1 MMTSSQQSSTKRL
14 TRPAIAVSA
23 AIAVTA
29 GIVAAA
35 PDAAKAAP
43 GPKLSLI
50 AASASVTLDSWK
62 EEPGVYLD
70 LGTYLTSESGAF
82 ELKVTRK
89 SYKDPVVVSQVVRDG
104 KKTTTKAL
112 PANLVKDFSG
122 LPGFAQIKVTDSAG
136 KTVLTRAEA
145 FCPNNASGRVR
156 PDAPAN
162 SKYPQSCP
170 INPFTLGSVWGVENG
185 WASNTYAG
193 YYSKPVQLAAGSY
206 TATIGVAKKY
216 RDLFGIADKPQKVK
230 LTVRERSYEEG
241 GNGAVESRS
250 AAPAPAPAPGSRAKS
265 AHAEHRM
272 AGGSGHQ
279 MPAGSGHAG
288 HTMSGASGQDAPAS
302 SGPAGTTG
310 PSAHAGHGVA
320 RQLAPA
326 AATSGATP
334 TFNVGHGPY
343 APAPPALPWA
353 LKKDSLKRQA
363 FGAAQMGDKAG
374 QTDGSRQA
382 TAARPN
388 AKRPS
393 GKAVV
398 PDVPKP
404 DLRSLPAYGITVSDG
419 YEDVPGKDY
428 LAFSANVWNAGPAK
442 LVVDG
447 FRSPGK
453 ELMDAYQY
461 FYDAQGKQIGYTP
474 TGTMEWDP
482 RPGHEHW
489 HFTDFASYRLLK
501 ADKKETVRSGK
512 EAFCLANTDAVDYTV
527 KNANWHPQN
536 TDLSTACGQEN
547 SISVREVLDVG
558 SGDTYTQDLPGQSF
572 DITGLPNG
580 TYYIQVLANPENR
593 LKETN
598 LKNNSALRKV
608 VLGGK
613 KGARTVQVPAHELVN
628 AN

>member
-1 MMTSSQQSSTKRL
+1 MMTRSQQGRTHRL
-14 TRPAIAVSA
+14 TRPSIAIAA
-23 AIAVTA
+23 AVAVTA
-29 GIVAAA
+29 GVVAAA
-35 PDAAKAAP
+35 PDAKTAEP
-43 GPKLSLI
+43 TPKLGLV
-50 AASASVTLDSWK
+50 AASTSVTLDSWK
-62 EEPGVYLD
+62 EDPGVYLD
-70 LGTYLTSESGAF
+70 LGTYLTSENGAF

-89 SYKDPVVVSQVVRDG
+89 SYKDPVVAKQILRNG

-112 PANLVKDFSG
+112 PAGLVKDFSG
-122 LPGFAQIKVTDSAG
+122 LPGFAKIAITDAAG
-136 KTVLTRAEA
+136 KTVLSKTEA
-145 FCPNNASGRVR
+145 FCPNNASGRIR

-170 INPFTLGSVWGVENG
+170 VNPFTLGSVWGVENG

-193 YYSKPVQLAAGSY
+193 YYSDPVQLAAGSY
-206 TATIGVAKKY
+206 TAKISVTKKY
-216 RDLFGIADKPQKVK
+216 RDLFGIADKPQTVKVI
-230 LTVRERSYEEG
+230 VRERSWEGEG
-241 GNGAVESRS
+241 GGEGVAAEPRS
-250 AAPAPAPAPGSRAKS
+250 AAPKS
-265 AHAEHRM
+265 GASA
-272 AGGSGHQ
+272 ASASGHE
-279 MPAGSGHAG
+279 GHAG
-288 HTMSGASGQDAPAS
+288 HTGHEGHGQAASRHEGHGQAAAEPA
-302 SGPAGTTG
+302 A
-310 PSAHAGHGVA
+310 PSAHAGHG
-320 RQLAPA
+320 APA
-326 AATSGATP
+326 RTEAPATRTTGAGA

-343 APAPPALPWA
+343 PPAPPALPWS
-353 LKKDSLKRQA
+353 LKKESLQRQA
-363 FGAAQMGDKAG
+363 FSAAKVGDRAG

-382 TAARPN
+382 PGAKPN
-388 AKRPS
+388 AKRPT
-393 GKAVV
+393 GKATV

-461 FYDAQGKQIGYTP
+461 FYDADGKQVGYTP

-501 ADKKETVRSGK
+501 ADRKETVRSGK

-527 KNANWHPQN
+527 KNANWHPDN

-572 DITGLPNG
+572 DITDLPNG

-598 LKNNSALRKV
+598 HNNNSALRKV

-613 KGARTVQVPAHELVN
+613 KGARTVKVPAHHLVD

>member
-1 MMTSSQQSSTKRL
+1 MMTRSPQGRTNRL
-14 TRPAIAVSA
+14 TRPSIAVA
-23 AIAVTA
+23 AAVAVTA
-29 GIVAAA
+29 GVVAAA
-35 PDAAKAAP
+35 PDAKTAAAAT
-43 GPKLSLI
+43 PKLSLI
-50 AASASVTLDSWK
+50 AASTSVTLDSWK
-62 EEPGVYLD
+62 EDPGVYLD
-70 LGTYLTSESGAF
+70 LGTYLTSENGAF

-89 SYKDPVVVSQVVRDG
+89 SYKDPVVASQVFRNG

-112 PANLVKDFSG
+112 PAGLVKDFSG
-122 LPGFAQIKVTDSAG
+122 LPGFAQIKLTDAAG
-136 KTVLTRAEA
+136 KTVLSQTEA

-170 INPFTLGSVWGVENG
+170 VNPFTLGSVWGVENG

-193 YYSKPVQLAAGSY
+193 YYSKPVQLAAGTY
-206 TATIGVAKKY
+206 TAKINVTKKY
-216 RDLFGIADKPQKVK
+216 RDLFGIANQTRTVKV
-230 LTVRERSYEEG
+230 TVRERSWEEPTPVPAG
-241 GNGAVESRS
+241 SRS
-250 AAPAPAPAPGSRAKS
+250 AAS
-265 AHAEHRM
+265 AHQGH
-272 AGGSGHQ
+272 GGSG
-279 MPAGSGHAG
+279 GHEG
-288 HTMSGASGQDAPAS
+288 HEGHGKAVAPA
-302 SGPAGTTG
+302 A
-310 PSAHAGHGVA
+310 PSAHAHGAPA
-320 RQLAPA
+320 RPEAPA
-326 AATSGATP
+326 ARTTGAAP

-343 APAPPALPWA
+343 PPAPPALPWA
-353 LKKDSLKRQA
+353 LKKESLQREA
-363 FGAAQMGDKAG
+363 FSAAKVGDRAG

-382 TAARPN
+382 PGARPN
-388 AKRPS
+388 AKRPT
-393 GKAVV
+393 GKATV

-419 YEDVPGKDY
+419 YEEVPGKDY

-461 FYDAQGKQIGYTP
+461 FYDANGKQVGYTP

-501 ADKKETVRSGK
+501 ADKKESVRSGK

-527 KNANWHPQN
+527 KNANWHPDN

-572 DITGLPNG
+572 DITDLPNG

-598 LKNNSALRKV
+598 HKNNSALRKV

-613 KGARTVQVPAHELVN
+613 KGARTVKVPAHELVN

>member
-1 MMTSSQQSSTKRL
+1 MMTRSHQARMSRS
-14 TRPAIAVSA
+14 AIAAAA

-29 GIVAAA
+29 GVVAAA
-35 PDAAKAAP
+35 PDAKKAAP
-43 GPKLSLI
+43 TPKLSLI
-50 AASASVTLDSWK
+50 AASTSVTLDSWK
-62 EEPGVYLD
+62 EDPGVYLD
-70 LGTYLTSESGAF
+70 LGTYVTAENGPL
-82 ELKVTRK
+82 ELRVNRK
-89 SYKDPVVVSQVVRDG
+89 SYNDPIIAKQIIRDAKGKQTGTKTLPKRLLKDFAG
-104 KKTTTKAL
+104 L
-112 PANLVKDFSG
+112 PDFAKITVKD
-122 LPGFAQIKVTDSAG
+122 AAG
-136 KTVLTRAEA
+136 KTVLDKTEA
-145 FCPNNASGRVR
+145 FCPNNASGRIH
-156 PDAPAN
+156 PEAPAN

-170 INPFTLGSVWGVENG
+170 VNPFTLGSVWGVENG

-193 YYSKPVQLAAGSY
+193 YYSTPVVLPAGKY
-206 TATIGVAKKY
+206 TAKVSVTKAY
-216 RDLFGIADKPQKVK
+216 RDLFGMADKPQTVKV
-230 LTVRERSYEEG
+230 TVRERSWEEG
-241 GNGAVESRS
+241 EGV
-250 AAPAPAPAPGSRAKS
+250 
-265 AHAEHRM
+265 
-272 AGGSGHQ
+272 
-279 MPAGSGHAG
+279 
-288 HTMSGASGQDAPAS
+288 SGASAM
-302 SGPAGTTG
+302 SGHDMSKMSGHDMSGHSMP
-310 PSAHAGHGVA
+310 GHGA
-320 RQLAPA
+320 MRSPAPA
-326 AATSGATP
+326 AATSGAGP
-334 TFNVGHGPY
+334 SYNVGHGPY

-353 LKKDSLKRQA
+353 IKKAALKSAASAQA
-363 FGAAQMGDKAG
+363 GDG
-374 QTDGSRQA
+374 PGRTDGSRKAPAVQ
-382 TAARPN
+382 PN
-388 AKRPS
+388 AKRPT
-393 GKAVV
+393 GKASV

-419 YEDVPGKDY
+419 YEEVPGKDY

-461 FYDAQGKQIGYTP
+461 FYDANGKQVGYTP

-527 KNANWHPQN
+527 KNANWHPDN

-572 DITGLPNG
+572 DITGLANG
-580 TYYIQVLANPENR
+580 TYYIQVLANPEKR
-593 LKETN
+593 LKETD
-598 LKNNSALRKV
+598 LTNNSALRKV

-613 KGARTVQVPAHELVN
+613 PGARTVTVPPHERVD

>member
-1 MMTSSQQSSTKRL
+1 MMTRSQQGRTNRL
-14 TRPAIAVSA
+14 TRPSIAIAA
-23 AIAVTA
+23 AVAVTA
-29 GIVAAA
+29 GVVAAA
-35 PDAAKAAP
+35 PDAKTAQP

-50 AASASVTLDSWK
+50 AASTSVTLDSWK
-62 EEPGVYLD
+62 EDPGVYLD
-70 LGTYLTSESGAF
+70 LGTYLTSEKGAF
-82 ELKVTRK
+82 ELKVTRR
-89 SYKDPVVVSQVVRDG
+89 SYKDPVVARQIIRNG
-104 KKTTTKAL
+104 KKTQTKTL
-112 PANLVKDFSG
+112 PAGLVKDFAG
-122 LPGFAQIKVTDSAG
+122 LPDFVTVSVTDAAG
-136 KTVLTRAEA
+136 KSVLKKTEA

-170 INPFTLGSVWGVENG
+170 VNPFTLGSVWGVENG
-185 WASNTYAG
+185 WAANTYAG
-193 YYSKPVQLAAGSY
+193 YYSEPVQLAAGKY
-206 TATIGVAKKY
+206 TAKISVTKKY
-216 RDLFGIADKPQKVK
+216 RDLFGIADKPQTVKVV
-230 LTVRERSYEEG
+230 VRERSWEEEEG
-241 GNGAVESRS
+241 VSTSAVPSSDKAARAAKASRS
-250 AAPAPAPAPGSRAKS
+250 TESAAEAGHG
-265 AHAEHRM
+265 AHAGH
-272 AGGSGHQ
+272 GSG
-279 MPAGSGHAG
+279 AGSGHAG
-288 HTMSGASGQDAPAS
+288 HGAASPAASSQGTHDAHSAHGAPARTDAPAN
-302 SGPAGTTG
+302 PTTG
-310 PSAHAGHGVA
+310 A
-320 RQLAPA
+320 
-326 AATSGATP
+326 GATY
-334 TFNVGHGPY
+334 NVGHGPY
-343 APAPPALPWA
+343 PPAPPALPWA
-353 LKKDSLKRQA
+353 LKKQAAERDA
-363 FGAAQMGDKAG
+363 FGAQGFAAAKVGDRAG

-382 TAARPN
+382 PGARPN
-388 AKRPS
+388 AKRPT
-393 GKAVV
+393 GKASV

-453 ELMDAYQY
+453 KLMDAYQY
-461 FYDAQGKQIGYTP
+461 FYDAKGKQVGYAP

-527 KNANWHPQN
+527 KNANWHPGN

-572 DITGLPNG
+572 DITDLPNG

-613 KGARTVQVPAHELVN
+613 KGARTVKVPAHQLVD

>member
-1 MMTSSQQSSTKRL
+1 MMTRSPQGRTNRFI
-14 TRPAIAVSA
+14 RPSIAVA
-23 AIAVTA
+23 AAVAVTA
-29 GIVAAA
+29 GVVAAA
-35 PDAAKAAP
+35 PGARTAQPK
-43 GPKLSLI
+43 PKLSLI
-50 AASASVTLDSWK
+50 AASTSVTLDSWK
-62 EEPGVYLD
+62 EDPGVYLD
-70 LGTYLTSESGAF
+70 LGTYLTSENGAF

-89 SYKDPVVVSQVVRDG
+89 SYKDPVTVSQVFRNG

-112 PANLVKDFSG
+112 PAGLVKDFSG
-122 LPGFAQIKVTDSAG
+122 LPDFAQVQLTDAAG
-136 KTVLTRAEA
+136 KTVLKQTEA

-170 INPFTLGSVWGVENG
+170 VNPFTLGSVWGVENG

-193 YYSKPVQLAAGSY
+193 YYSKPVQLAAGTY
-206 TATIGVAKKY
+206 TAKIDVTKKY
-216 RDLFGIADKPQKVK
+216 RDLFGIASKPQKVK
-230 LTVRERSYEEG
+230 VVVRERSWEE
-241 GNGAVESRS
+241 
-250 AAPAPAPAPGSRAKS
+250 P
-265 AHAEHRM
+265 
-272 AGGSGHQ
+272 
-279 MPAGSGHAG
+279 
-288 HTMSGASGQDAPAS
+288 T
-302 SGPAGTTG
+302 
-310 PSAHAGHGVA
+310 
-320 RQLAPA
+320 PA
-326 AATSGATP
+326 AAERGAAANQGHTGHQGHTASQGHEGHGGQAAASGHGAHAAHGAPARTEAP
-334 TFNVGHGPY
+334 AGRTTGAGATFNVGHGPY
-343 APAPPALPWA
+343 PPAPPALPWA
-353 LKKDSLKRQA
+353 LKKESLQRQS
-363 FGAAQMGDKAG
+363 FAAATVGDRAG
-374 QTDGSRQA
+374 QTDGSRRA
-382 TAARPN
+382 PGVAPN
-388 AKRPS
+388 AKRPT
-393 GKAVV
+393 GKASV
-398 PDVPKP
+398 PAVPKP

-419 YEDVPGKDY
+419 YEEVPGKDY

-453 ELMDAYQY
+453 KLMDAYQY
-461 FYDAQGKQIGYTP
+461 FYDAKGKQVGYTP

-527 KNANWHPQN
+527 KNANWHPGN

-572 DITGLPNG
+572 DITNLPNG

-598 LKNNSALRKV
+598 HKNNSALRKV

-613 KGARTVQVPAHELVN
+613 KGARTVKVPAHDLVKGN
-628 AN
+628 

>member
-1 MMTSSQQSSTKRL
+1 MMTRSQQGRTHRL
-14 TRPAIAVSA
+14 TRPSIAIAA
-23 AIAVTA
+23 AVAVTA
-29 GIVAAA
+29 GVVAAA
-35 PDAAKAAP
+35 PDAKTAEP
-43 GPKLSLI
+43 TPKLGLV
-50 AASASVTLDSWK
+50 AASTSVTLDSWK
-62 EEPGVYLD
+62 EDPGVYLD
-70 LGTYLTSESGAF
+70 LGTYLTSENGAF

-89 SYKDPVVVSQVVRDG
+89 SYKDPVVAQQILRNG

-112 PANLVKDFSG
+112 PAGLVKDFSG
-122 LPGFAQIKVTDSAG
+122 LPDFAKIAITDAAG
-136 KTVLTRAEA
+136 KTVLSKTEA
-145 FCPNNASGRVR
+145 FCPNNASGRIR

-170 INPFTLGSVWGVENG
+170 VNPFTLGSVWGVENG

-193 YYSKPVQLAAGSY
+193 YYSDPVQLAAGTY
-206 TATIGVAKKY
+206 TAKISVTKKY
-216 RDLFGIADKPQKVK
+216 RDLFGIANKPQTVKVV
-230 LTVRERSYEEG
+230 VRERSWENEGEG
-241 GNGAVESRS
+241 GGEGLAAEPRS
-250 AAPAPAPAPGSRAKS
+250 AAPKS
-265 AHAEHRM
+265 GASA
-272 AGGSGHQ
+272 ASASGHEGH
-279 MPAGSGHAG
+279 AGHSGHAG
-288 HTMSGASGQDAPAS
+288 HGQVAETPA
-302 SGPAGTTG
+302 A
-310 PSAHAGHGVA
+310 PSAHAGHG
-320 RQLAPA
+320 APA
-326 AATSGATP
+326 RPEAPATRTTGAAP

-343 APAPPALPWA
+343 PPAPPALPWA
-353 LKKDSLKRQA
+353 LKKESLQRQA
-363 FGAAQMGDKAG
+363 FSAAKVGDRAG

-382 TAARPN
+382 PGATPN
-388 AKRPS
+388 AKRPT
-393 GKAVV
+393 GKATV

-461 FYDAQGKQIGYTP
+461 FYDADGKQVGYTP

-527 KNANWHPQN
+527 KNANWHPDN

-572 DITGLPNG
+572 DITDLPNG

-598 LKNNSALRKV
+598 HNNNSALRKV

-613 KGARTVQVPAHELVN
+613 KGARTVKVPAHHLVD

>member
-1 MMTSSQQSSTKRL
+1 MTRSQQGRTNRL
-14 TRPAIAVSA
+14 TRPSIAVA
-23 AIAVTA
+23 AAVVMTA
-29 GIVAAA
+29 GVVAAA
-35 PDAAKAAP
+35 PDATTAQP

-62 EEPGVYLD
+62 EDPGVYLD
-70 LGTYLTSESGAF
+70 LGTYLTSENGAF

-89 SYKDPVVVSQVVRDG
+89 SYKDPVVAAQIIRDG
-104 KKTTTKAL
+104 KKTLTKAL
-112 PANLVKDFSG
+112 PAGLVKDFSG
-122 LPGFAQIKVTDSAG
+122 LPDFARISVIDAAG
-136 KTVLTRAEA
+136 RSVLERTEA

-170 INPFTLGSVWGVENG
+170 VNPFTLGSVWGVENG
-185 WASNTYAG
+185 WAANTYAG
-193 YYSKPVQLAAGSY
+193 YYSDAVQLPAGTY
-206 TATIGVAKKY
+206 TAKISVTKTY
-216 RDLFGIADKPQKVK
+216 RDLFGIADKPQSVKVR
-230 LTVRERSYEEG
+230 VRERSWEGEGEGEEVSAPSA
-241 GNGAVESRS
+241 GAAASKTAAPS
-250 AAPAPAPAPGSRAKS
+250 GHDPHAGHGAAPAAA
-265 AHAEHRM
+265 
-272 AGGSGHQ
+272 
-279 MPAGSGHAG
+279 
-288 HTMSGASGQDAPAS
+288 
-302 SGPAGTTG
+302 
-310 PSAHAGHGVA
+310 SAHAGHGAPA
-320 RQLAPA
+320 RTDAPA
-326 AATSGATP
+326 AATTGAGA

-343 APAPPALPWA
+343 PPAPSALPWA
-353 LKKDSLKRQA
+353 LKRQA
-363 FGAAQMGDKAG
+363 TEKGVLGGQGFSAAAIGDRAG

-382 TAARPN
+382 PGARPN
-388 AKRPS
+388 AERPA
-393 GKAVV
+393 GKATV

-404 DLRSLPAYGITVSDG
+404 DLRSLPAYGITISDG
-419 YEDVPGKDY
+419 DEDVPGKDY

-461 FYDAQGKQIGYTP
+461 FYDAQGKQVGYTP

-501 ADKKETVRSGK
+501 ADRKETVRSGK

-527 KNANWHPQN
+527 KNANWHPEN

-572 DITGLPNG
+572 DITDLPNG

-593 LKETN
+593 LKETD
-598 LKNNSALRKV
+598 LSNNSALRKV

-613 KGARTVQVPAHELVN
+613 KGARTVTVPAHHLVD

>member
-1 MMTSSQQSSTKRL
+1 MMTRFPQGRTNRL
-14 TRPAIAVSA
+14 TRPSIAIAA
-23 AIAVTA
+23 AVAVTA
-29 GIVAAA
+29 GVGAAA
-35 PDAAKAAP
+35 PDARTAEP
-43 GPKLSLI
+43 TPKLSLI
-50 AASASVTLDSWK
+50 AASTSVTLDSWK
-62 EEPGVYLD
+62 EDPGVYLD
-70 LGTYLTSESGAF
+70 LGTYLTSENGAF

-89 SYKDPVVVSQVVRDG
+89 SYKDPVVAKQILRNG
-104 KKTTTKAL
+104 KKTTAKAL
-112 PANLVKDFSG
+112 PAGLVKDFSG
-122 LPGFAQIKVTDSAG
+122 LPGFAKIAVTDAAG
-136 KTVLTRAEA
+136 KTVLSKTEA
-145 FCPNNASGRVR
+145 FCPNNASGRIR

-170 INPFTLGSVWGVENG
+170 VNPFTLGSVWGVENG

-193 YYSKPVQLAAGSY
+193 YYSDPVQLAPGTY
-206 TATIGVAKKY
+206 TAKISVTKKY
-216 RDLFGIADKPQKVK
+216 RDLFGIANKPQTVKVV
-230 LTVRERSYEEG
+230 VRERSWEEG
-241 GNGAVESRS
+241 AAGAAVEPRS
-250 AAPAPAPAPGSRAKS
+250 AAPES
-265 AHAEHRM
+265 AA
-272 AGGSGHQ
+272 SGHG
-279 MPAGSGHAG
+279 AHGGHEG
-288 HTMSGASGQDAPAS
+288 HGQAAAAPD
-302 SGPAGTTG
+302 
-310 PSAHAGHGVA
+310 AHAGHG
-320 RQLAPA
+320 APA
-326 AATSGATP
+326 RTEAPATRTTGAGS

-343 APAPPALPWA
+343 PPAPPALPWA
-353 LKKDSLKRQA
+353 LKKESLQRQA
-363 FGAAQMGDKAG
+363 FSTAEAGDRAG

-382 TAARPN
+382 PGARPN
-388 AKRPS
+388 AKRPT
-393 GKAVV
+393 GKATV

-461 FYDAQGKQIGYTP
+461 FYDADGKQVGYTP

-501 ADKKETVRSGK
+501 ADRKESVRSGK

-527 KNANWHPQN
+527 KNANWHPDN

-572 DITGLPNG
+572 DITDLPNG

-598 LKNNSALRKV
+598 HTNNSALRKV

-613 KGARTVQVPAHELVN
+613 KGARTVKVPAHHLVD